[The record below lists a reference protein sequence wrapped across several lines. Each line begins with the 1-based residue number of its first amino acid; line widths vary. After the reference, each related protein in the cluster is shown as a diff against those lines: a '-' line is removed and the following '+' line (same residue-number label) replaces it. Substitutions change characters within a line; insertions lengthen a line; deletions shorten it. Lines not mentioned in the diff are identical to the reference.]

1 MGMVETARD
10 WTVERWR
17 ELPADGNRYEL
28 VDGELLVTP
37 SPGLPHQL
45 ASFQLARVIAD
56 YVERF
61 RIGLTVIAPA
71 DVQYDDRTV
80 VEPDIFVAPLRR
92 GRRARSYSD
101 LDGLLLAVEVISP
114 SSARADRIT
123 KRRLYQRHRVP
134 EYWIIDLDARVVERW
149 RPDDDR
155 PELLAEQID
164 WQPVTRHPPL
174 SVNLPEY
181 FRKLSQE

>member
-10 WTVERWR
+10 WTVDRWR

-28 VDGELLVTP
+28 VDGQLLVTP
-37 SPGLPHQL
+37 SPALPHQL
-45 ASFQLARVIAD
+45 AVFELARLIAD

-80 VEPDIFVAPLRR
+80 VEPDIFVAPVLE
-92 GRRARSYSD
+92 GRRARSYAD
-101 LDGLLLAVEVISP
+101 LGGLLLAVEVISP

-123 KRRLYQRHRVP
+123 KRRLYQRERVP
-134 EYWIIDLDARVVERW
+134 EYWIVDLDARVVERW
-149 RPDDDR
+149 RPDEDR
-155 PELLAEQID
+155 PELLSERID
-164 WQPVTRHPPL
+164 WQPAAQHPRL
-174 SVNLPEY
+174 SVSLPDY
-181 FRKLSQE
+181 FRKVLLE

>member
-28 VDGELLVTP
+28 VEGLLLVTP
-37 SPGLPHQL
+37 SPALPHQR
-45 ASFQLARVIAD
+45 AAFELARLIAD

-71 DVQYDDRTV
+71 DVHYDDRTV
-80 VEPDIFVAPLRR
+80 VEPDVFVAPLVD
-92 GRRARSYSD
+92 GRSPRSCEEVR
-101 LDGLLLAVEVISP
+101 GLLLAAEVISP

-123 KRRLYQRHRVP
+123 KRRLYQRERVP
-134 EYWIIDLDARVVERW
+134 EYWIVDLDARVVERW

-155 PELLAEQID
+155 PELLSERLD
-164 WQPVTRHPPL
+164 WQPAAQHPSL
-174 SVNLPEY
+174 SLSLPDY
-181 FRKLSQE
+181 FRKVLQD

>member
-37 SPGLPHQL
+37 SPALPHQL
-45 ASFQLARVIAD
+45 ASFELARLIAD

-61 RIGLTVIAPA
+61 RVGLTVIAPA
-71 DVQYDDRTV
+71 DVHYDDRTV
-80 VEPDIFVAPLRR
+80 VEPDIFVAPPLE
-92 GRRARSYSD
+92 GRRPRSYAD

-123 KRRLYQRHRVP
+123 KRRLYQRQRVP
-134 EYWIIDLDARVVERW
+134 EYWIVDLDARLVERW

-155 PELLAEQID
+155 PELLSERLD
-164 WQPVTRHPPL
+164 WQPAPQHPPL
-174 SVNLPEY
+174 SVSLSAY
-181 FRKLSQE
+181 FRKVLQD

>member
-28 VDGELLVTP
+28 VDGQLLVTP
-37 SPGLPHQL
+37 SPALPHQL
-45 ASFQLARVIAD
+45 AAFELARLIAD

-61 RIGLTVIAPA
+61 HIGLTVIAPA

-80 VEPDIFVAPLRR
+80 VEPDIFVAPPLE
-92 GRRARSYSD
+92 GRRPRSYAD
-101 LDGLLLAVEVISP
+101 LGGLLLAVEVISP

-134 EYWIIDLDARVVERW
+134 EYWIVDLDARVIERW

-155 PELLAEQID
+155 AELLTERIE
-164 WQPVTRHPPL
+164 WQPAAGLSPL
-174 SVNLPEY
+174 SVSLPEY
-181 FRKLSQE
+181 FRKVLHE

>member
-37 SPGLPHQL
+37 SPALPHQL
-45 ASFQLARVIAD
+45 ASFELARLIAD

-61 RIGLTVIAPA
+61 RVGLTVIAPA
-71 DVQYDDRTV
+71 DVHYDDRTV
-80 VEPDIFVAPLRR
+80 VEPDIFVAPPLE
-92 GRRARSYSD
+92 GRRPRSYAD

-123 KRRLYQRHRVP
+123 KRRLYQRQRVP
-134 EYWIIDLDARVVERW
+134 QYWIVDLDARMVERW

-155 PELLAEQID
+155 PELLSERLD
-164 WQPVTRHPPL
+164 WQPAPQHPPL
-174 SVNLPEY
+174 SVSLSVY
-181 FRKLSQE
+181 FRKVLQD